1 MPIDG
6 VHLFLHG
13 NILSPS
19 ETVSLQM
26 GAIIHVV
33 RLDELRRE
41 NISVFVKKIHG
52 DTRSYPFS
60 INADLTVGKFIDD
73 RLS

>member
-1 MPIDG
+1 
-6 VHLFLHG
+6 
-13 NILSPS
+13 
-19 ETVSLQM
+19 M